1 MDMEISPNGVTI
13 YRLEPKELEKL
24 LQAKYGGKIAAV
36 KPDSLA
42 KLNEKRAKYEQ
53 ANRTRAEGRAKS
65 EHEEN
70 CHE

>member
-1 MDMEISPNGVTI
+1 MDVSPNGVTI
-13 YRLEPKELEKL
+13 YRLEPEELEKL
-24 LQAKYGGKIAAV
+24 LLAKYGRKIAAV

-53 ANRTRAEGRAKS
+53 ANRSRTEGRVKS

-70 CHE
+70 YHE